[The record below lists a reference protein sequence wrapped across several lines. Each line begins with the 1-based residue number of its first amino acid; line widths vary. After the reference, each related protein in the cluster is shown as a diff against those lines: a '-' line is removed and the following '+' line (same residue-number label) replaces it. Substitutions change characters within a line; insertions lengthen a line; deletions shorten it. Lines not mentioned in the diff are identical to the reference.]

1 VVAGCG
7 GNGTASTV
15 PPANASGQTATVSV
29 ANEGNLG
36 KILVNRAGRTLYL
49 FQKDSGSTSACT
61 GACAAAWPPLRSSG
75 RLTAGAG
82 LRGDELGMSSRSDG
96 KPQVTYNGR
105 PLYLFSGDNKAGD
118 TNGEGST
125 AFGAGWFALTAAGN
139 KVAGSPSS
147 SGGSSGY

>member
-1 VVAGCG
+1 
-7 GNGTASTV
+7 
-15 PPANASGQTATVSV
+15 
-29 ANEGNLG
+29 
-36 KILVNRAGRTLYL
+36 
-49 FQKDSGSTSACT
+49 
-61 GACAAAWPPLRSSG
+61 
-75 RLTAGAG
+75 
-82 LRGDELGMSSRSDG
+82 MSSRSDG